1 MAKSVKNK
9 EGVKYQVRNLEIH
22 SDDRGWLVEMLKRNQ
37 IKHDIKQIYVA
48 TIKPGYVRGNHYHLK
63 RVEWFFI
70 AAGEAEISLEDIKT
84 KKKIHLKVSSKNP
97 KVVTIFPK
105 IAHAVKN
112 IGKEKVY
119 LVSAQNNIYDPQKSD
134 TIPYLIYRIYENN
147 NFSGR
152 Y

>member
-1 MAKSVKNK
+1 MPKISVIVPTYNRASLLPRTIKSVLNQTFQDF
-9 EGVKYQVRNLEIH
+9 ELIIIGDGL
-22 SDDRGWLVEMLKRNQ
+22 WNQ

-63 RVEWFFI
+63 RIEQFFI

-112 IGKEKVY
+112 IGKETVY
-119 LVSAQNNIYDPQKSD
+119 LVSVQNNIYNPQKPD
-134 TIPYLIYRIYENN
+134 TITWEVR
-147 NFSGR
+147 
-152 Y
+152 